1 MTNEEYEAA
10 WEEHKVAMKK
20 YDAIIDAARE
30 EYDVA
35 TTNFLYAVYNV
46 SSALRNALYVPA
58 GHTFD
63 RGVYNVACWLERK
76 LCAIWLR
83 SS

>member
-1 MTNEEYEAA
+1 MTNEEYKAA
-10 WEEHKVAMKK
+10 WEE
-20 YDAIIDAARE
+20 YFAALNTKQLTE
-30 EYDVA
+30 D
-35 TTNFLYAVYNV
+35 TTMTNFLYAIYNV
-46 SSALRNALYVPA
+46 SSAVRNALYVPA

-63 RGVYNVACWLERK
+63 RGVYNVACWVERK